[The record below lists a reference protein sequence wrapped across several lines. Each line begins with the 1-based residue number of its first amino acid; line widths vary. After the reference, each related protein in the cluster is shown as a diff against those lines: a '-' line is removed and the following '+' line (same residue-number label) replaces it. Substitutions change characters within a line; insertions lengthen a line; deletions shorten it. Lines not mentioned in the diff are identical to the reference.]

1 MIVAADIGGTNAR
14 FGRYE
19 NGKRVAVA
27 ELSTA
32 EFASAGALLNAAFD
46 AFHRAPVDACCLAIA
61 GPVLGDEARLTN
73 VDMAF
78 SKCAVAKA
86 SGAGRVALVNDLVA
100 LGAAI
105 VAAPPERF
113 ERLSGN
119 AGATGAKGVLAAGTG
134 LGMAILAHG
143 RCLPSEGG
151 HARVAPSGA
160 FERELLAAT
169 EAEAGQRGG
178 AVAWEHYLSG
188 RGVETL
194 YRAVCSVWGHAPAS
208 LEAAEIVR
216 RGLEDSDPVCHT
228 SIETLAG
235 MLATASGGLAVTA
248 LTLGG
253 IYIGG
258 TVPIAIAETLRRP
271 AFRRRF
277 EEAAWAADFL
287 RDVPLY
293 LVADPLAGLDGAHL
307 IAGDAAAAWA

>member
-1 MIVAADIGGTNAR
+1 MIVAGDIGGTNAR

-19 NGKRVAVA
+19 NGERVAVA
-27 ELSTA
+27 ELSTV

-46 AFHRAPVDACCLAIA
+46 AFDRAPVDACCLAIA

-78 SKCAVAKA
+78 SHCAVAKA

-105 VAAPPERF
+105 AAAPPDRF

-119 AGATGAKGVLAAGTG
+119 AGAAGAKGVLAAGTG
-134 LGMAILAHG
+134 LGMAILVDG
-143 RCLPSEGG
+143 RCLASEGG

-169 EAEAGQRGG
+169 EAEAGGG

-188 RGVETL
+188 RGVKTL
-194 YRAVCSVWGHAPAS
+194 YRAVCSVWGHAPAP

-216 RGLEDSDPVCHT
+216 RGARDSDPVCHT
-228 SIETLAG
+228 TIETLAG

-258 TVPIAIAETLRRP
+258 TVPVAIAEALRRP
-271 AFRRRF
+271 SFRRRF

-293 LVADPLAGLDGAHL
+293 LVADPLAGLDGAHI
-307 IAGDAAAAWA
+307 IAGNAAAAA